1 LFPRRRLKPEH
12 QRGRP
17 ARKPKSPQRCFAE
30 SPESVHNQFV
40 FAASKIIFRSCRFEF
55 VFPRPALVMGVVNV
69 TPDSF
74 SDGGKFFDPA
84 KAVAHALELVAQG
97 AEILDI
103 GGESTRPG
111 AEPVGE
117 TEELH
122 RVIPVVEQL
131 VSRVKIPLSVDT
143 MKPAVARAA
152 LQAGASIVNDVAA
165 NREDDAMWRIVAEFR
180 AGYICMHARGT
191 PQTMQTNPVYANVVR
206 EVGEFFGGRLE
217 KLSASGVG
225 ADQVALDVGIGFG
238 KTLGHNLQLL
248 AAMRSF
254 TKWQR
259 PLLLGVSR
267 KSFIGKLLGADV
279 NARLPA
285 SLACATL
292 AVESG
297 VQIIRTHDVAETVQ
311 AVRMTEAIVAAL
323 GERR

>member
-1 LFPRRRLKPEH
+1 MLFR
-12 QRGRP
+12 
-17 ARKPKSPQRCFAE
+17 ARQ
-30 SPESVHNQFV
+30 
-40 FAASKIIFRSCRFEF
+40 FEF

-84 KAVAHALELVAQG
+84 RAVAHALELVAQG
-97 AEILDI
+97 AEILDL

-111 AEPVGE
+111 AAPVAE
-117 TEELH
+117 AEELR

-131 VSRVKIPLSVDT
+131 ASRVKIPLSIDT
-143 MKPAVARAA
+143 VKPAVARAA

-165 NREDDAMWRIVAEFR
+165 HREDDAMWRVVAEWG

-191 PQTMQTNPVYANVVR
+191 PQTMQMNPVYADVVR
-206 EVGEFFGGRLE
+206 EVGEFFGERL
-217 KLSASGVG
+217 KTLSTRGVA

-238 KTLGHNLQLL
+238 KTPGHNLQLL
-248 AAMRSF
+248 AALRSF
-254 TKWQR
+254 TKWRR

-267 KSFIGKLLGADV
+267 KSFIGTLLGAEV
-279 NARLPA
+279 AGRLPG
-285 SLACATL
+285 SLACACL
-292 AVESG
+292 AVEAG

-311 AVRMTEAIVAAL
+311 AVRMTEAIAAAS